1 MSRGGNEA
9 NISLSVEEDTLY
21 YFGLYADDG
30 DVISYEITYKG
41 PSIGFVHPANG
52 AYSLVEQS
60 KWSDKTK
67 DLKGG
72 AVLES
77 GNMCVSVHSAN
88 AEKILLEIYDKS

>member
-1 MSRGGNEA
+1 MKQTYRFLLKKIRFIILVFTQMTGM
-9 NISLSVEEDTLY
+9 LY
-21 YFGLYADDG
+21 LMKLPIKDLQL
-30 DVISYEITYKG
+30 V
-41 PSIGFVHPANG
+41 FVHPANG

-77 GNMCVSVHSAN
+77 GNMCVSVYSAN